1 MKSPWK
7 GSPRTHPFIG
17 HSVGGHLPSTLG
29 AGDTEPTVGQ
39 PPGSCGTGWPSAFP
53 MHVLRTTCS
62 PGGSQD
68 FSPGHL
74 HTECPAGQVPFTSA
88 LPLRSAKN
96 QRTHFLKNTLLLS
109 SKRSYGE
116 LTDCTRQVAD
126 QLDCFWPN
134 AAVDQFFVAIH
145 RHYFK
150 NCPASGRAVRDPPRS
165 ILCPFIVVPI
175 LVTLLVTALVVWRS
189 KRPEGIV

>member
-1 MKSPWK
+1 MW
-7 GSPRTHPFIG
+7 
-17 HSVGGHLPSTLG
+17 SVCAWPHVAAGLLPAPNLSHEQ
-29 AGDTEPTVGQ
+29 EPHG
-39 PPGSCGTGWPSAFP
+39 
-53 MHVLRTTCS
+53 
-62 PGGSQD
+62 
-68 FSPGHL
+68 
-74 HTECPAGQVPFTSA
+74 
-88 LPLRSAKN
+88 K
-96 QRTHFLKNTLLLS
+96 
-109 SKRSYGE
+109 KRSYGE